1 MDATKAGVYSL
12 IESMSDVDF
21 SLLKGFLNSS
31 FEKTAKRKA
40 AEKRFVSE
48 VTAAEKSVEEGNYV
62 TLAKLHK
69 NLGVSSKRN

>member
-1 MDATKAGVYSL
+1 MIATKADAYSL

-31 FEKTAKRKA
+31 FGKSAKRKA
-40 AEKRFVSE
+40 AEKRFISE

-62 TLAKLHK
+62 TLEELHK
-69 NLGVSSKRN
+69 NLGV